1 MNNIKLDKSVVEL
14 AKIKKWLNA
23 NCGKRWTAN
32 NYKNQPID
40 WRKIHHLRNSK
51 ELVNN
56 MSTTTYI
63 TFTKREDM
71 MEFLEL
77 WPSDVLLCA

>member
-14 AKIKKWLNA
+14 SQVKKWLNA
-23 NCGKRWTAN
+23 HCGKRWKAH
-32 NYKNQPID
+32 NYKGEEID